1 MALPSPEPF
10 AEDALPEDALRKAA
24 PDPATEALWAAAMV
38 ADRAWAD
45 AGDDFNGGVHRV
57 DGSGGDRTSRP
68 AIDPA
73 VLWTEIVAG
82 RLRPYR
88 DRLDDAR
95 CYAILR
101 ATSRSSGFCYPMTD
115 AEAAVLLRVLC
126 GDQQKVI
133 STDLAIAHSTASK
146 RCAQA
151 LDKLDLAAR
160 TIPLPVIVA
169 AQRAAGVVTN
179 ASIRQTPL
187 RHEGGDYVVASIPR
201 PQLRGRSPLTT
212 SEQSI
217 AQLLVEGRSRWQI
230 AEIRETSV
238 QTVSCQLRSIFAK
251 FQSTG
256 RYGLTRRAA
265 ELGWFDAG

>member
-1 MALPSPEPF
+1 MALPSPDAFTEEPV
-10 AEDALPEDALRKAA
+10 RKAA
-24 PDPATEALWAAAMV
+24 VEVATDPLWDAARRADGAPSSIDPVDLWAEV
-38 ADRAWAD
+38 
-45 AGDDFNGGVHRV
+45 
-57 DGSGGDRTSRP
+57 
-68 AIDPA
+68 
-73 VLWTEIVAG
+73 VAG
-82 RLRPYR
+82 RLRPYS
-88 DRLDDAR
+88 DRLGPSR

-101 ATSRSSGFCYPMTD
+101 AVARTSGICCPLSP
-115 AEAAVLLRVLC
+115 AEATVLVRVLC

-133 STDLAIAHSTASK
+133 STELQIAHSTASK

-151 LDKLDLAAR
+151 LDKLELTGR
-160 TIPLPVIVA
+160 TIPLPVVVA
-169 AQRAAGVVTN
+169 AQRAAGVATAANVRQ
-179 ASIRQTPL
+179 ASFTY
-187 RHEGGDYVVASIPR
+187 EGCEFVVASIPR
-201 PQLRGRSPLTT
+201 PKVPARSPLTV

-265 ELGWFDAG
+265 ELGWFDAP